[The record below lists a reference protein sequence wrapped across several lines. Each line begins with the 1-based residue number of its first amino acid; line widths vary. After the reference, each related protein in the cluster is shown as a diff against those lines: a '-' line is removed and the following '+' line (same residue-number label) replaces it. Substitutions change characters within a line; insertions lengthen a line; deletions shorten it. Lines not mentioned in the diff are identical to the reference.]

1 MPKKIVNS
9 FNAGELS
16 PYLYAREDVDKYQAG
31 CQELEN
37 FVPLPYGGVSR
48 RPSIEYISNTKDNKE
63 IRLFPFTFN
72 VEESFMLEIGNTG
85 TDSTTG
91 YFRFYKNGQP
101 ISIAGNGGIFEVGH
115 NYLSSEINDLKFTQS
130 ADVLFIVHPNHPVS
144 TLTRTSAQN
153 DTSWQFSEYDFNT
166 GYPPLKEQNA
176 DPNITITSTNSNG
189 ITTLTSSQA
198 LFNAN
203 HVGAYFSFL
212 ALRKTT
218 EQSISETYGSSTI
231 SRSVNVSGS
240 NWTFETN
247 GTWLGRVVLQR
258 STDGG
263 STFTDYIVVGD
274 TSGNGTSAT
283 ANNTKNFLT
292 SSEDPEENNVRI
304 RVRYDHTASASNAD
318 FNFSFVIESPYVR
331 SLVKIS
337 SYISATQVQA
347 EIISDFQDAIGDY
360 ATWVANNDYQKTS
373 TVVKE
378 AEFTASNFDYTSGNP
393 IDLTQTTNVA
403 LGTGLVASD
412 LDDMNNVVGSA
423 SGVISQELYTISAA
437 SYSHSTNRVTITT
450 STNHNVAVGMTV
462 TIQDLIFT
470 DPPLSNPLADPNGTV
485 VVTERTSATQFK
497 YQPAN
502 SGSHTGS
509 YNLST
514 NPRVELNNV
523 RYFFSLA
530 TYGAGFVFYKWF
542 SSPVDNTITCIQKQ
556 LVPADPAIYTVYDI
570 AFYNDSLYLLH
581 NTSANNMLVN
591 KYSAINYSYQAN
603 VLNLGRTAGGG
614 NLAQWQ
620 YTPRSIGFGGS
631 TNRFF
636 IAYAGIERRTTSTGM
651 STNTQ
656 NYFINKLSVVTTSF
670 NSVSVTTFGD
680 SQTEPLFSDLVAIG
694 NTLYA
699 LDSTAN
705 IVEERSIYT
714 PHSVLA
720 SSDISNQTTRAT
732 GIAVHYDDDNDLQIY
747 ISEAK
752 NTSNINGG
760 KLYKYK
766 VTPENVYYECVKNVD
781 SSTNNSFASQLSAGN
796 WVKRFPNMS
805 LWTEGAFSNS
815 NGFPSCVALF
825 QNRLC
830 FSGVSGDINTI
841 WLSNTDDYNNFTLG
855 SLATSAMSLT
865 INSGNLDSIRW
876 LVPHESLIIGTSGSE
891 WVLESESDNVPV
903 SSTAFSLNRRTTYG
917 SNNTQATLINSAVIF
932 AMRQGRKVR
941 EWTYDFNTDDFV
953 APDLTIF
960 SEHITEG
967 GIENWAYQQQPD
979 NLLWLVRADGQLL
992 GFTYER
998 EQKVYGWHRH
1008 IFDNGTGKFESVS
1021 VLPSIQDED
1030 KVYVQVKT
1038 TINPSDWVA
1047 NGTAYVVG
1055 NYVEYNDN
1063 YYVCIQDH
1071 TSGST
1076 TPDADTTNWD
1086 LSSKDVRFVGLLRN
1100 REFGTYDRNYVGS
1113 DVATVFEFP
1122 TSNILT
1128 GLDYLEGK
1136 SVAVVADGIP
1146 IENKTV
1152 TLGKIDVGSTDY
1164 AHIVVGLPYTA
1175 TLAPMYLDVETTGG
1189 TTMGSK
1195 KDVQKATVRFKDTLS
1210 AKVGQTK
1217 TDTDSVR
1224 FANADYNNDRYDNQV
1239 NSDSSRNF
1247 DTTVTLFNE
1256 DVEVWMENASEFL
1269 KLVYVIND
1277 TPTPCTVLA
1286 MIIDTDGEM

>member
-48 RPSIEYISNTKDNKE
+48 RPSIQNISQTKDNKE
-63 IRLFPFTFN
+63 VRLYPFTFN
-72 VEESFMLEIGNTG
+72 VEESFMLEIGNAG
-85 TDSTTG
+85 SDNTTG
-91 YFRFYKNGQP
+91 YFRFFKNGQAVN
-101 ISIAGNGGIFEVGH
+101 ISGTTPFEVNH

-153 DTSWQFSEYDFNT
+153 DTSWQFSEYDFST
-166 GYPPLKEQNA
+166 GYPPLKEQNT
-176 DPNITITSTNSNG
+176 DSSITITTTNATG
-189 ITTLTSSQA
+189 ITTLTSSQP
-198 LFNAN
+198 LFNEN

-218 EQSISETYGSSTI
+218 EQSISETYASSTI
-231 SRSVNVSGS
+231 SRAVNVSGS

-247 GTWLGRVVLQR
+247 GTWIGRVVLQR

-263 STFTDYIVVGD
+263 NTFTDYIVVGD
-274 TSGNGTSAT
+274 TSGNGSTAT
-283 ANNTKNFLT
+283 TNNSKNYVT
-292 SSEDPEENNVRI
+292 SSEDPEENNTKI
-304 RVRYDHTASASNAD
+304 RVRYDHVNAVNNAD
-318 FNFSFVIESPYVR
+318 FNFSFVVESPYVR

-347 EIISDFQDAIGDY
+347 NVLSDFQDAIGDY
-360 ATWVANNDYQKTS
+360 STWVANNDYQRTA

-378 AEFTASNFDYTSGNP
+378 ADFSANNFDYTNSNP
-393 IDLTQTTNVA
+393 IDLTSTTHVA

-412 LDDMNNVVGSA
+412 LDDMNEVKGSA
-423 SGVISQELYTISAA
+423 SGEISQELYTISAA
-437 SYSHSTNRVTITT
+437 EYNHSADRVTITT

-470 DPPLSNPLADPNGTV
+470 DPPLSNPLADPNGV
-485 VVTERTSATQFK
+485 VIVTERTSDTQFK

-523 RYFFSLA
+523 RYFFQLA
-530 TYGAGFVFYKWF
+530 VTSTHRYVYKFF
-542 SSPVDNTITCIQKQ
+542 SSPVDNKITCIQKFSQ
-556 LVPADPAIYTVYDI
+556 AQTNPSFDI
-570 AFYNDSLYLLH
+570 AFYNDSIYLLLQT
-581 NTSANNMLVN
+581 NFENMKVN
-591 KYSAINYSYQAN
+591 KYSAIDFTYQGQP
-603 VLNLGRTAGGG
+603 LNLTKSHGAG
-614 NLAQWQ
+614 NAYQV
-620 YTPRSIGFGGS
+620 YYYPKSIGFGGS

-636 IAYAGIERRTTSTGM
+636 IHYTGFERHTNYNMTGQP
-651 STNTQ
+651 SGYNQ
-656 NYFINKLSVVTTSF
+656 VDVNKLTVFTTGF
-670 NSVSVTTFGD
+670 GAVSVTNFGQNQ
-680 SQTEPLFSDLVAIG
+680 SSPLFTDMVAIG
-694 NTLYA
+694 NTLYT
-699 LDSTAN
+699 LDSTSN

-714 PHSVLA
+714 PHN
-720 SSDISNQTTRAT
+720 SSAGTDISNETTTAT
-732 GIAVHYDDDNDLQIY
+732 GLAVHYDDDNQFQIY
-747 ISEAK
+747 ITQEK
-752 NTSNINGG
+752 DTSNINGG
-760 KLYKYK
+760 KIYKYS
-766 VTPENVYYECVKNVD
+766 VVPESVYYECVKNVN
-781 SSTNNSFASQLSAGN
+781 SSTNQSFPSQIAAGN

-805 LWTEGAFSNS
+805 LWTEGAFSKL
-815 NGFPSCVALF
+815 NGFPSCIALF
-825 QNRLC
+825 QNRMC

-903 SSTAFSLNRRTTYG
+903 SPTAFSLNRRTTYG

-941 EWTYDFNTDDFV
+941 EWTYDFNTDDFI

-960 SEHITEG
+960 SEHITKG

-1038 TINPSDWVA
+1038 TINPSNWVA
-1047 NGTAYVVG
+1047 NGTAYVAG

-1063 YYVCIQDH
+1063 CYICIQDH

-1100 REFGTYDRNYVGS
+1100 REFTTYDRNYVGS
-1113 DVATVFEFP
+1113 DIATVFEFP

-1217 TDTDSVR
+1217 TNTDSVR

-1286 MIIDTDGEM
+1286 MVIDTDGEM